1 MKRHNKLIYITTTA
15 LLLASLTA
23 CGAKE
28 TATADVAQSAE
39 TVAEATEAVEAEEA
53 PAVEPT
59 TEPEPE
65 VKQPKVYEE
74 LPQVAQEEVPEL
86 EGYILLW
93 NDEFNGDTLDMET
106 WRYEK
111 HMPGW
116 VNAELQEYTDSTDNV
131 FVKDGRLIIKA
142 LKTQDKAGK
151 DYYTSGKITTRGLKD
166 FMYGKVIARAKVPEG
181 QGLWPAFWM
190 MPTKESTYGSWPVCG
205 EIDIMEI
212 LGHNTNTTHGTIH
225 YGNPHGQQ
233 QGTYVLSEGSFS
245 DSFHEFILEWEPGEM
260 RFYIDGNLYHTVND
274 WFAEKEF
281 ITAYDYPAP
290 FNQDFYVQLNLAVG
304 GTWPGDPDETT
315 DFDNAEFEVDYVRVY
330 QKPEYDTNVTKPEPK
345 FRELTEDGN
354 LIYNSELADEDLADG
369 TDWSFLLNEGGKGSA
384 SIADGVVTITPEIE
398 GTVDYALQLVQAELP
413 LYKGKKYSI
422 TFDACA
428 TENRTMNVA
437 VSAPSVDWIRYFP
450 DTTVELTP
458 DWQTYTYEFTMEKE
472 DDNNG
477 RLEFNMAKA
486 GSLAEISIKNVRIEV
501 VE

>member
-1 MKRHNKLIYITTTA
+1 MRLHNKLIYIITTA
-15 LLLASLTA
+15 LLFTFITA

-28 TATADVAQSAE
+28 TTADVVQ
-39 TVAEATEAVEAEEA
+39 TAEAVTEAVEETT
-53 PAVEPT
+53 VEPT
-59 TEPEPE
+59 EEAEPE

-74 LPQVAQEEVPEL
+74 LPQVAQEDVPQL
-86 EGYILLW
+86 DGYTLLW
-93 NDEFNGDTLDMET
+93 NDEFNGDTLDMES

-111 HMPGW
+111 HAPGW
-116 VNAELQEYTDSTDNV
+116 VNAELQEYTDSTDNI

-142 LKTQDKAGK
+142 LKTQTKAGK
-151 DYYTSGKITTRGLKD
+151 DYYTSGKVTTRGLHD

-190 MPTKESTYGSWPVCG
+190 MPAKESKYGSWPVCG

-225 YGNPHGQQ
+225 YGNPHEQQ
-233 QGTYVLSEGSFS
+233 QGTYVLEEGSFS

-274 WFAEKEF
+274 WFSEKEF
-281 ITAYDYPAP
+281 VTAYDYPAP

-315 DFDNAEFEVDYVRVY
+315 DFDNAEFEIDYVRVY
-330 QKPEYDTNVTKPEPK
+330 QKPEYDTNVTKPEPE
-345 FRELTEDGN
+345 FREVSEDGN
-354 LIYNSELADEDLADG
+354 LLYNGEFADESLEDAEN
-369 TDWSFLLNEGGKGSA
+369 WVFLLNEGGKGTA
-384 SIADGVVTITPEIE
+384 SIADGAVTIVPENE
-398 GTVDYALQLVQAELP
+398 GSVDYALQFVQANLP
-413 LYKGKKYSI
+413 LFKGNKYSI
-422 TFDACA
+422 SFDACA
-428 TENRTMNVA
+428 TENRKMNVTI
-437 VSAPSVDWIRYFP
+437 SAPSGGWIRYFP

-458 DWQTYTYEFTMEKE
+458 DWQTYTFEFVMEEE

-477 RLEFNMAKA
+477 RLEFNMGNA

>member
-1 MKRHNKLIYITTTA
+1 MRLHNKLIYITTAA
-15 LLLASLTA
+15 LLLSSLTA
-23 CGAKE
+23 CDAKE
-28 TATADVAQSAE
+28 TVTDDTTQSVEA
-39 TVAEATEAVEAEEA
+39 VAEATTEAVEETTA
-53 PAVEPT
+53 EPT

-74 LPQVAQEEVPEL
+74 LPQVAQEDVPQL
-86 EGYILLW
+86 EGYTLLW

-111 HMPGW
+111 HQPGW
-116 VNAELQEYTDSTDNV
+116 VNAELQEYTDSTDNI

-142 LKTQDKAGK
+142 LKTQTKAGK

-181 QGLWPAFWM
+181 KGLWPAFWM
-190 MPTKESTYGSWPVCG
+190 MPSKESTYGSWPVCG

-212 LGHNTNTTHGTIH
+212 LGQDTKTTHGTIH
-225 YGNPHGQQ
+225 YGNPHEQQ
-233 QGTYVLSEGSFS
+233 QGKYVLTDDSFS

-274 WFAEKEF
+274 WFSEKEF

-290 FNQDFYVQLNLAVG
+290 FNQNFYVQLNLAVG
-304 GTWPGDPDETT
+304 GTWPGDPDENT

-330 QKPEYDTNVTKPEPK
+330 QKPEYDTNVTKPAPK
-345 FRELTEDGN
+345 FRDLTEDGN
-354 LIYNSELADEDLADG
+354 LIYNGEFADEDLADG
-369 TDWSFLLNEGGKGSA
+369 TDWSFLLNEGGMGAA
-384 SIADGVVTITPEIE
+384 SIADGAVTIVPENE
-398 GTVDYALQLVQAELP
+398 GNGDYALQLVQAGLP
-413 LYKGKKYSI
+413 LYNGKKYSI
-422 TFDACA
+422 SFDACA
-428 TENRTMNVA
+428 KENRTMNVA
-437 VSAPSVDWIRYFP
+437 VSAPSGGWIRYFP

-458 DWQTYTYEFTMEKE
+458 DWQTYTYEFAMEEE

>member
-1 MKRHNKLIYITTTA
+1 MRRHKKIIYIAITV
-15 LLLASLTA
+15 LLLATLSA
-23 CGAKE
+23 CGREAVSEDEVQVVE
-28 TATADVAQSAE
+28 TIT
-39 TVAEATEAVEAEEA
+39 EATGAEIEEII
-53 PAVEPT
+53 VEPT
-59 TEPEPE
+59 TAPEPE

-74 LPQVAQEEVPEL
+74 LPQVAQEEVPEF
-86 EGYILLW
+86 EGYTLLW
-93 NDEFNGDTLDMET
+93 NDEFNGDTLDLET

-111 HMPGW
+111 HQPGW

-151 DYYTSGKITTRGLKD
+151 DYYTSGKITTRGNRD

-190 MPTKESTYGSWPVCG
+190 MPTKENIYGSWPVCG

-225 YGNPHGQQ
+225 YGNPHEQQ
-233 QGTYVLSEGSFS
+233 QGTYVLTEGSFS

-274 WFAEKEF
+274 WFAEKEY

-330 QKPEYDTNVTKPEPK
+330 QKPEYDTNVTKPAPK
-345 FRELTEDGN
+345 FRKVTEDGN
-354 LIYNSELADEDLADG
+354 LIYNGDFAEIEDLADD
-369 TDWSFLLNEGGKGSA
+369 TDWCFLLNEGGKGSA
-384 SIADGVVTITPEIE
+384 SIADGAITIIPENE
-398 GTVDYALQLVQAELP
+398 GNVDYALQLVQADLP
-413 LYKGKKYSI
+413 LYNGKKYSI
-422 TFDACA
+422 SFDARA

-437 VSAPSVDWIRYFP
+437 VSAPSGGWIRYFP

-458 DWQTYTYEFTMEKE
+458 DWQTYTYEFIMEEE

-477 RLEFNMAKA
+477 RLEYNMAKA

-501 VE
+501 IE

>member
-1 MKRHNKLIYITTTA
+1 MRLHNKLIYISA
-15 LLLASLTA
+15 IGLMLVYLTA

-28 TATADVAQSAE
+28 TASEDLAQ
-39 TVAEATEAVEAEEA
+39 ATEAVADAQTEPAEETT
-53 PAVEPT
+53 VEPT
-59 TEPEPE
+59 TEAEPE

-74 LPQVAQEEVPEL
+74 LPQVAQEEVPEY
-86 EGYILLW
+86 EGYTLLW
-93 NDEFNGDTLDMET
+93 NDEFNGDTLDLET

-111 HMPGW
+111 HQPGW
-116 VNAELQEYTDSTDNV
+116 VNSELQEYTDSTDNV

-142 LKTQDKAGK
+142 LKTQTKAGK

-190 MPTKESTYGSWPVCG
+190 MPTKESVYGSWPVCG

-225 YGNPHGQQ
+225 YGNPHAEQ
-233 QGTYVLSEGSFS
+233 QGKYVLTEGSFS

-274 WFAEKEF
+274 WFSEKEYV
-281 ITAYDYPAP
+281 TAYDYPAP

-304 GTWPGDPDETT
+304 GTWPGNPDETT

-330 QKPEYDTNVTKPEPK
+330 QKPEYDTNVTKPAPK
-345 FRELTEDGN
+345 FRNLTEDGN
-354 LIYNSELADEDLADG
+354 LIYNGEFADEDLADD
-369 TDWSFLLNEGGKGSA
+369 TDWCFLLNEGGKGTA
-384 SIADGVVTITPEIE
+384 TIADGTITVVPEEE

-413 LYKGKKYSI
+413 LYNGNKYSI
-422 TFDACA
+422 SFDACA
-428 TENRTMNVA
+428 SESRKMNVA
-437 VSAPSVDWIRYFP
+437 VSAPSNGWTRYFP

-458 DWQTYTYEFTMEKE
+458 DWQTYSYEFVMEE
-472 DDNNG
+472 ADDNNG